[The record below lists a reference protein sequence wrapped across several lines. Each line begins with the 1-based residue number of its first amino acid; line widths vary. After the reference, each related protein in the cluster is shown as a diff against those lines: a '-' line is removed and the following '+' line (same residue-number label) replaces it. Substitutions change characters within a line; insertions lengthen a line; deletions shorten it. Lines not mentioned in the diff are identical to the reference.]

1 MIDNIPAEVAIPL
14 AIVLWLIVIVQTIRG
29 WRKHED

>member
-14 AIVLWLIVIVQTIRG
+14 VIVLWLVVIVQTIRG
-29 WRKHED
+29 WRKYED